1 MNNKINKK
9 WQDPNASQE
18 ASKYVNPIPSRLLI
32 LQTLTEKG
40 EATQHELSLIFELD
54 DNEYE
59 ALGNRLRAM
68 FRDGQISRDANGGKP
83 FIYRPINEQDTVIGT
98 IASNAKGFGFVVL
111 EDMPD
116 LFLSEEQMRW
126 VFHGDKVKAV
136 ATHGDNRGRMSGKIL
151 EVVEHTQLQMI
162 GKLEQDADGYFVALA
177 SPNAHQPI
185 GVTAENVA
193 EMQVKIGDPVRVELI
208 DYPTQQ
214 EFATGK
220 IAESLVNDND
230 RELII
235 KTTLLNYDIPHE
247 FSVEA
252 LKQANA
258 YKEPTAKDYKG
269 RVDLRALP
277 LVTIDGE
284 DSRDFDDAVYAEKR
298 RGGGFRLVV
307 AIADV
312 SHYVTANSALDHE
325 AYQRGTSVYFP
336 HFVVPMLPEVLSNG
350 LCSLNPH
357 VDRLCMVAD
366 IILSKAGKVT
376 AYEFYPSVMHSQA
389 RLTYNQVNDYFAM
402 MQGETAKN
410 PIPDSITGNKAVKK
424 SIDILYDLYQLMLK
438 KREER
443 HAMEFE
449 TIETYIKFD
458 ETGNISEIIPRTR
471 GDSHKLIEEMMLLAN
486 TCSANF
492 ALKHELPVLYRNH
505 DKPDAERVGKVSD
518 FVKHFGLSFPEENPT
533 QADYKRV
540 IEATKDRPDAVSIHS
555 VLLRSM
561 MQANYSPTNIGHFG
575 LAYDE
580 YSHFTSPIRRYPD
593 LMLHRAIKAF
603 VAGKKLP
610 KLHYT
615 LEEAGEQTSKTERRA
630 DEASRFV
637 EQWLKAH
644 YMHQH
649 LGEEY
654 DAVVTTVT
662 NFGLFVTLKELLID
676 GLIHISN
683 LGQDYFVY
691 DEKAQQLVGE
701 KSGLV
706 FGLGD
711 SLRIKVAGVNMDTQ
725 QIDFD
730 LVAQLTKA
738 TFNNRGKGKTRR
750 KSNAK

>member
-1 MNNKINKK
+1 MTKKK
-9 WQDPNASQE
+9 WQDPNALQE
-18 ASKYVNPIPSRLLI
+18 QANYDNPIPSRVLI
-32 LQTLTEKG
+32 LQTLVEQKG
-40 EATQHELSLIFELD
+40 ATQHELGVIFDLD
-54 DNEYE
+54 DEQYE

-68 FRDGQISRDANGGKP
+68 VRDGQISRDADGGNP
-83 FIYRPINEQDTVIGT
+83 FIYRPITEQDAVTGT
-98 IASNAKGFGFVVL
+98 ISAHAKGFGFVVL
-111 EDMPD
+111 DDMPD
-116 LFLSEEQMRW
+116 LYLTEEQMRW
-126 VFHGDKVKAV
+126 VFHGDTVKAV
-136 ATHGDNRGRMSGKIL
+136 ATQTDNRGRMLGRIL
-151 EVVEHTQLQMI
+151 SVAEHAQMQYI
-162 GKLEQDADGYFVALA
+162 GKLQQDDDGYFVELT
-177 SPNAHQPI
+177 SPNTHQPI
-185 GVTAENVA
+185 TVTDDNVKTMGV
-193 EMQVKIGDPVRVELI
+193 KLDDPVKVAII
-208 DYPTQQ
+208 DYPTQH

-220 IAESLVNDND
+220 IVESLVDDND

-247 FSVEA
+247 FSKEA
-252 LKQANA
+252 LEQANA
-258 YKEPTAKDYKG
+258 YKEPTAKDFKG
-269 RVDLRALP
+269 RIDLRELP

-298 RGGGFRLVV
+298 RGGGYRLVV

-336 HFVVPMLPEVLSNG
+336 HAVVPMLPEVLSNG
-350 LCSLNPH
+350 LCSLNPN

-366 IILSKAGKVT
+366 INLSRLGKIT
-376 AYEFYPSVMHSQA
+376 DYQFYPSVMHSQA
-389 RLTYNQVNDYFAM
+389 RLTYNQVNDYFASVK
-402 MQGETAKN
+402 GEPLIGK
-410 PIPDSITGNKAVKK
+410 IPESIIKNKAVQK
-424 SIDILYDLYQLMLK
+424 SIDVLYDLYQLMLK

-449 TIETYIKFD
+449 TVETYIKFD
-458 ETGNISEIIPRTR
+458 ETGKISDIIPRTR

-505 DKPDAERVGKVSD
+505 DKPESEKVLRVKD

-533 QADYKRV
+533 QADYQR
-540 IEATKDRPDAVSIHS
+540 IIQATKDRPDAVSIHS

-561 MQANYSPTNIGHFG
+561 QQANYSPTNIGHFG

-593 LMLHRAIKAF
+593 LMLHRAIKAK
-603 VAGKKLP
+603 VTDKKMPIMNWDLDD
-610 KLHYT
+610 
-615 LEEAGEQTSKTERRA
+615 AGEQTSMTERRA

-637 EQWLKAH
+637 EQWLKCH
-644 YMHQH
+644 YMKDH
-649 LGEEY
+649 LGEEFT
-654 DAVVTTVT
+654 ATITTVT
-662 NFGLFVTLKELLID
+662 NFGLFVTLTDLLID

-683 LGQDYFVY
+683 LGEDYFVY

-701 KSGLV
+701 HSGLV

-711 SLRIKVAGVNMDTQ
+711 TVKIKVASVNMDTQ

-730 LVAQLTKA
+730 LIKQLTKSA
-738 TFNNRGKGKTRR
+738 FNQRGKGK
-750 KSNAK
+750 KHKDKI